1 MIGKKIAGIFFPIM
15 IFVLCG
21 FEHSVA
27 NMYYITAGLF
37 AKGVPA
43 YAQAAEAAGVDLSA
57 ITWGN
62 FLGVNLFPVTV
73 GNLIGGAVCVG
84 CVYWFVYLRSA
95 ERQEK

>member
-1 MIGKKIAGIFFPIM
+1 
-15 IFVLCG
+15 
-21 FEHSVA
+21 
-27 NMYYITAGLF
+27 MYYITAGLF